1 MHYLC
6 YVDGITCRLQDTQL
20 VSNKML
26 IDPNSV
32 TGDGKMTFHQH
43 FIDGVG
49 LSSEAKKLR
58 TKIDEKAKKL
68 KVNWAMLEF
77 SMSTFAKNYRRVID

>member
-1 MHYLC
+1 
-6 YVDGITCRLQDTQL
+6 
-20 VSNKML
+20 
-26 IDPNSV
+26 
-32 TGDGKMTFHQH
+32 MTFHQH

-58 TKIDEKAKKL
+58 TKIDEKANKL

>member
-1 MHYLC
+1 
-6 YVDGITCRLQDTQL
+6 
-20 VSNKML
+20 
-26 IDPNSV
+26 
-32 TGDGKMTFHQH
+32 MTFHQH

-49 LSSEAKKLR
+49 LLSEAKKLR